1 MNEVSRGLDWRRR
14 QNKFGQGENTIGE
27 GEKEGGRLTREEKEE
42 EEKEAGGKAA
52 KRKWDVMNGGR
63 QGASRRK

>member
-1 MNEVSRGLDWRRR
+1 MGRARRR
-14 QNKFGQGENTIGE
+14 WGE
-27 GEKEGGRLTREEKEE
+27 GETEGRLTREEE
-42 EEKEAGGKAA
+42 EAGGKAA